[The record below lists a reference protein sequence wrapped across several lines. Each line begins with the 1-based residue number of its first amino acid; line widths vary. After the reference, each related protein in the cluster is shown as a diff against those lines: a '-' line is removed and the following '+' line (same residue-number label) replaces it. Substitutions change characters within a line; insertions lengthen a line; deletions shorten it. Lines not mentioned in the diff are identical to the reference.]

1 MGVKRASASRILR
14 NISMLTILFQQILF
28 VVTYFCFRSLVVMPL
43 FKFYNL
49 SREYLERYFDAPKPS
64 YFEHNVEIMKCVLE
78 PEKLFV
84 FILIICIIRLLVII
98 FSSRRKRTQAL
109 VGLAITLAV
118 IGVIIWHGIFTED
131 LYYLYMRLLPGE
143 VLSLFCA
150 YLLRLQRADSST
162 ANA

>member
-1 MGVKRASASRILR
+1 MSAKRVTATRMLK
-14 NISMLTILFQQILF
+14 NISMFTILFQQILF
-28 VVTYFCFRSLVVMPL
+28 CITFFFFRSLAIMPL

-118 IGVIIWHGIFTED
+118 IGGIIWHGIFTED

-143 VLSLFCA
+143 ALSLFCV
-150 YLLRLQRADSST
+150 YLLRLQKADSST
-162 ANA
+162 ANT